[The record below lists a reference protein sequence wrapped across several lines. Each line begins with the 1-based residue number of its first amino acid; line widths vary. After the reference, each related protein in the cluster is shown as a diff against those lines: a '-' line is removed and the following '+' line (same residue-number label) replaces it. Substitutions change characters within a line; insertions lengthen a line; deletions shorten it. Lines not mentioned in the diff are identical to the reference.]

1 MTNNSRVRRA
11 MAEVGSFVSLAKGSE
26 VSFFAGGSNS
36 EMCLRFAT
44 LRIYRRLDQRSVFF
58 GTFLKTNLAFLAILV
73 FYCSYNICSSP
84 ELLQSSWWGPIFL
97 GACLPA
103 VIVVTALLLLVTL
116 CVWILEKPK
125 RLKILPSKMVFV

>member
-1 MTNNSRVRRA
+1 

-58 GTFLKTNLAFLAILV
+58 GTFLKTNLADRK
-73 FYCSYNICSSP
+73 S
-84 ELLQSSWWGPIFL
+84 
-97 GACLPA
+97 
-103 VIVVTALLLLVTL
+103 VV
-116 CVWILEKPK
+116 
-125 RLKILPSKMVFV
+125 